1 MLGRRLHAPLRLL
14 SGVSRCHLKNSQK
27 ELVVDHS
34 GDTSLWFLLVFF
46 FFFFANVL
54 KEKLVWIFFLYSS
67 SVLSRHFICSYPA
80 FSVLLLFLFEEG
92 KGQIWFVGF
101 GKPTRTEKSLQI
113 IMKAGPSAPPD
124 NLLYTPVPVHAT
136 LLTIGL
142 EALLG
147 ALTSR
152 LDVTHL
158 VMFLLLLKSIP
169 LSPSLT

>member
-1 MLGRRLHAPLRLL
+1 MCSRR
-14 SGVSRCHLKNSQK
+14 SWCG
-27 ELVVDHS
+27 
-34 GDTSLWFLLVFF
+34 FF
-46 FFFFANVL
+46 FIAAQFCQDILFALIRLFQFCFFFGGG
-54 KEKLVWIFFLYSS
+54 
-67 SVLSRHFICSYPA
+67 
-80 FSVLLLFLFEEG
+80 EG
-92 KGQIWFVGF
+92 KGQNWFVGF

-136 LLTIGL
+136 QLTIGL

-147 ALTSR
+147 ALTSC

-158 VMFLLLLKSIP
+158 VMFLLLLKSLSP

>member
-1 MLGRRLHAPLRLL
+1 M
-14 SGVSRCHLKNSQK
+14 
-27 ELVVDHS
+27 
-34 GDTSLWFLLVFF
+34 
-46 FFFFANVL
+46 
-54 KEKLVWIFFLYSS
+54 WIFFYSS

-80 FSVLLLFLFEEG
+80 FSVLLLFWGGEG
-92 KGQIWFVGF
+92 KGRNWFVGF

-136 LLTIGL
+136 QLTIGL
-142 EALLG
+142 EVLLG

-158 VMFLLLLKSIP
+158 VMFLLLLKSLP

>member
-1 MLGRRLHAPLRLL
+1 MLGRRLHAPLRRFSLPF
-14 SGVSRCHLKNSQK
+14 K
-27 ELVVDHS
+27 EFTERAGGGPQRGHIPLV
-34 GDTSLWFLLVFF
+34 FARFF

-80 FSVLLLFLFEEG
+80 FSVLLLFLFGEG

>member
-1 MLGRRLHAPLRLL
+1 M
-14 SGVSRCHLKNSQK
+14 
-27 ELVVDHS
+27 D
-34 GDTSLWFLLVFF
+34 
-46 FFFFANVL
+46 
-54 KEKLVWIFFLYSS
+54 FFLYSS

-80 FSVLLLFLFEEG
+80 FSVLLLFFFGEG

-142 EALLG
+142 EAPLG

-158 VMFLLLLKSIP
+158 VMLLLLLKSIP